1 MSEIIASAAIRGARS
16 IVERADKEYSDALPR
31 WGAAQAVGFPN
42 TAYYLPIIYAI
53 LGLQINT
60 LGDIAPVLEHC
71 KRLLPPPENDAASS
85 YGIPQ
90 ALDAGM
96 AALFAEEIIETL
108 RYMIT
113 PSFYTKTES
122 PTDANLWLGAAD
134 DVILRRRGV
143 EFVDGSAPGFATILG
158 AAPSKDIAAAIA
170 AELQRRNLYI
180 FMCGEDH
187 GISFSEQLR
196 QEDIQVGWPSR
207 LVPFGPDISSVVFAI
222 GFAVRVAMSLGGIK
236 PGDAKANM
244 LYNKERVF
252 AFAMPLGEVTDEWYA
267 NAAGA
272 INFGFP
278 IIADSLIPEILAS
291 DAGGNDIVVS
301 NVPHDKIVARALDA
315 RGLKINVT
323 TIPIPVAYGPAYEG
337 ERIRGDDIYLE
348 CGGGRTQMVE
358 WCTSRQMDEVDDG
371 KIEVIGPELSDISA
385 GTKLPL
391 AIVVEVAGRQMQEDY
406 EPILERQIHHLIN
419 YAHGIMHLGQRDIA
433 WLRVGK
439 QAAEKG
445 FAIRH
450 LGVILHAKLHQD
462 FERIVDKLQVKIYTD
477 NDHVQRIT
485 ALARAVYAVRDP
497 RIDSMTDETTD
508 TYYSCTLC
516 QSFAPSHVC
525 IVSPERAGLCGS
537 YNWMDCKAS
546 HEINPN
552 GPNQP
557 VRKGELIDPRL
568 GQWQGVNAFIMKA
581 SRGNISSYNS
591 YSIIADPAT
600 ACGCMECIA
609 AILPLCNGIM
619 TVNRDFTGMTPS
631 GMKFTTLASTIGGG
645 SSTPGFIGH
654 SKYNIAQRKY
664 LSAEGGIV
672 RLVWM
677 PKMLKDEIRERFNAR
692 AAEIGIPDL
701 LERIA
706 DESIGITEEEIL
718 PFLTDKAHPALTM
731 ESIM

>member
-1 MSEIIASAAIRGARS
+1 MSEIIVSGAIRGARS
-16 IVERADKEYSDALPR
+16 IVERAEKEYSVVLSKC
-31 WGAAQAVGFPN
+31 GAEQTVGFPN

-53 LGLQINT
+53 LGQQVKN
-60 LGDIAPVLEHC
+60 LGDIAQVLQQC
-71 KRLLPPPENDAASS
+71 RRLLPPLENATGAA

-96 AALFAEEIIETL
+96 STLFAEEIIEALHYVT
-108 RYMIT
+108 T
-113 PSFYTKTES
+113 PNLYTKTED
-122 PTDANLWLGAAD
+122 PTGGNLWLGAAD

-158 AAPSKDIAAAIA
+158 AAPDNATAAAIA
-170 AELQRRNLYI
+170 AELQQRNLYI
-180 FMCGEDH
+180 FMCGQSQ
-187 GISFSEQLR
+187 GMSFSEQLA
-196 QEDIQVGWPSR
+196 QAGVQVGWSSR
-207 LVPFGPDISSVVFAI
+207 LVPFGQDISSTVFAI

-236 PGDAKANM
+236 PGDGPANM
-244 LYNKERVF
+244 LYNKERIF
-252 AFAMPLGEVTDEWYA
+252 AFAMPLGEVSDEWYA

-278 IIADSLIPEILAS
+278 IISDSNIPEILATG
-291 DAGGNDIVVS
+291 AGANDIVVA
-301 NVPHDKIVARALDA
+301 NVPHDKIVSRALDV

-323 TIPIPVAYGPAYEG
+323 SIPIQIAYGPAYEG

-358 WCTSRQMDEVDDG
+358 LCLSKKTDELEDG
-371 KIEVIGPELSDISA
+371 KVEVIGPDLSDVPA
-385 GTKLPL
+385 GAKLPM

-406 EPILERQIHHLIN
+406 EPILERQIHHLLN
-419 YAHGIMHLGQRDIA
+419 YAQGVMHLGQRDIG
-433 WLRVGK
+433 WLRISKKAV
-439 QAAEKG
+439 EKG
-445 FAIRH
+445 FSLRQ

-462 FERIVDKLQVKIYTD
+462 FERIVDKLQVRIYTNAED
-477 NDHVQRIT
+477 VNLMVAQ
-485 ALARAVYAVRDP
+485 AREVYSVRDP
-497 RIDSMTDETTD
+497 RIDGMTDESTD

-516 QSFAPSHVC
+516 QSFAPNHVC
-525 IVSPERAGLCGS
+525 IISPERAGLCGS

-557 VRKGELIDPRL
+557 VAKGSQLDMRL
-568 GQWQGVNAFIMKA
+568 GQWQGVNDFVLKA
-581 SRGNISSYNS
+581 SRGKTNSFNS
-591 YSIIADPAT
+591 YSIITGPAT

-609 AILPLCNGIM
+609 AIQPLCNGIM
-619 TVNRDFTGMTPS
+619 IVNRDFTGMTPC

-654 SKYNIAQRKY
+654 SKFNIAQRKF
-664 LSAEGGIV
+664 LSAEGGIKRV
-672 RLVWM
+672 VWM
-677 PKMLKDEIRERFNAR
+677 PKMLKDEIRDRFNAR
-692 AAEIGIPDL
+692 AKEIGMPDL

-718 PFLTDKAHPALTM
+718 PFLTQKEHPALTM
-731 ESIM
+731 EPLM